1 VRIIPSID
9 LASGRSRVVYWP
21 GAASGVGAP
30 TDQPA
35 RIARRFVDLGAE
47 LIHLVDF
54 DGARA
59 AAPVNLES
67 IGAIA
72 SLVATPLQVAG
83 GMESPEGI
91 RLAFAAGA
99 TRAVASMSVVD
110 DVDRLRACLDAA
122 GDWLAIGF
130 DPRPDRLAAY
140 PWRRPT
146 PPSAEGLIDELA
158 ALGVGRLV
166 VSHGG
171 GASEV
176 VAFATLMRR
185 QPAMEISVA
194 GGVQDLDGVR
204 RLRDAG
210 VAALILGEVLFSG
223 ALDFADARRAADPTQ

>member
-1 VRIIPSID
+1 MRIVPSID
-9 LASGRSRVVYWP
+9 LESGRSRVVHWP
-21 GAASGVGAP
+21 GASSGVGAP

-35 RIARRFVDLGAE
+35 RIARRFVDLGAD

-59 AAPVNLES
+59 AAPANLEA

-72 SLVATPLQVAG
+72 GLVATPLQVAG

-99 TRAVASMSVVD
+99 TRAVASMSLAD
-110 DVDRLRACLDAA
+110 DPNRLRACIDVA
-122 GDWLAIGF
+122 GEWLSIGF
-130 DPRPDRLAAY
+130 DPRPDRLATY
-140 PWRRPT
+140 PWRRPA
-146 PPSAEGLIDELA
+146 PPSAAELVDELA
-158 ALGVGRLV
+158 SVGVLRFV

-171 GASEV
+171 GADEAAS
-176 VAFATLMRR
+176 FAALVRR
-185 QPAMEISVA
+185 QPAIEISVA
-194 GGVQDLDGVR
+194 GGVRDLDGIR

-223 ALDFADARRAADPTQ
+223 AVDFAEARRAADPTQ